1 MQINLLEKTELK
13 IYGLELRAA
22 NLTAVAAAVAEVLAL
37 PADRVLVVDVRDDH
51 ICLDLLTETID
62 IRQVAGKEKALLA
75 AVGGIEG
82 IKITDAAYVDSAG
95 ILGIIGG
102 AEEDAAAVV
111 TRAEAMSSEIERN
124 VLGRAMVFATGFE
137 VAKGMIE
144 DTNSPFLLRMLVEQ
158 GYRAEFGGTLEDD
171 ATVIAHRLRDTAERG
186 YGLVITTGGVG
197 AEDKDFSVEALTRV
211 DPEATTPWTVK
222 FQAGTGRHVKDGVRI
237 GVGGYGLTTF
247 VSLPGPHDEVAAAA
261 AALSRH
267 CTAGSVDRKALATD
281 IAEILR
287 EKLRHKQWHH

>member
-1 MQINLLEKTELK
+1 VQLNLLEKTELK
-13 IYGLELRAA
+13 IYGLGLKNV

-37 PADRVLVVDVRDDH
+37 PAGKVLVVDVRDDH
-51 ICLDLLTETID
+51 ICLDLLTKTID
-62 IRQVAGKEKALLA
+62 IRQVAGREKALLA

-82 IKITDAAYVDSAG
+82 VEVTAAAYVDAAG

-102 AEEDAAAVV
+102 AEEDAAAIV

-171 ATVIAHRLRDTAERG
+171 AAVIAHRLRDAAERG
-186 YGLVITTGGVG
+186 YGLVVTTGGVG

-211 DPEATTPWTVK
+211 DPGATTPWTVK
-222 FQAGTGRHVKDGVRI
+222 FQAGMGRHVKDGVRI

-247 VSLPGPHDEVAAAA
+247 ICLPGPHDEVTAAA
-261 AALSRH
+261 AALRRH
-267 CTAGSVDRKALATD
+267 CAAGPVDRQALATD
-281 IAEILR
+281 IADILR